1 MLRVFHAG
9 PVLFHTG
16 WFVESLCTQ
25 TLIVFIIRTTG
36 SPLRSR
42 LSLGLTITVL
52 LIVAIGILLP
62 YTTLAGPIG
71 FTPLPGLYFLYL
83 IAMTIAYLLL
93 VELVKRP
100 LMRQYAQ

>member
-25 TLIVFIIRTTG
+25 TLIVFIIRTPG
-36 SPLRSR
+36 NPLRSR
-42 LSLGLTITVL
+42 PSRALRITVL
-52 LIVAIGILLP
+52 LVVAIGILLP
-62 YTTLAGPIG
+62 YTQLAGPLG
-71 FTPLPGLYFLYL
+71 FTPLPGLYFLFL

-100 LMRQYAQ
+100 LMRRYLQ